1 MCNIKTKSSKINEQT
16 KQKLVEEKIVVTRGE
31 GVVQFS
37 LVQSLSHI

>member
-37 LVQSLSHI
+37 SVQSLSHV